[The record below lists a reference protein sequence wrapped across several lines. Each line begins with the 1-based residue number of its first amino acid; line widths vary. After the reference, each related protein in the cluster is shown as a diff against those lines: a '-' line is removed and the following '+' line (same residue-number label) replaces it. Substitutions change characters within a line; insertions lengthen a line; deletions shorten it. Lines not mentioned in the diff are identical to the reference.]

1 MPGLIFN
8 IQRFAIH
15 DGPGIRTTIFMKGC
29 PLSCWWCHNPE
40 GMSPRI
46 ELMWTRYKCIHCQ
59 SCVMICPNHAL
70 SFDGDRLIL
79 NKANC
84 SSCGKCSQICPTNA
98 LRMIGQWMEAEDIL
112 KELEKDVMY
121 FDQSDGG
128 VTFSGGEPLFQ
139 IDFLLKVLP
148 MIKSRQIHVT
158 VDTCGYVGT
167 EDLEKIMPYV
177 DLFLYDIKVID
188 RAKHVQNTGVE
199 NDIIKKNLRFLISEQ
214 KHIIIRIPVVPQVND
229 SQKDIEEFT
238 AFLKSLDSDIEI
250 DLLPYHDVSEKYQAL
265 WRKTK
270 SNVATDLNQII
281 HKMKTELHSKG
292 LRVKIGG

>member
-1 MPGLIFN
+1 MSGLIFN

-40 GMSPRI
+40 GISPFI

-59 SCVMICPNHAL
+59 SCVTICSNKAL
-70 SFDGDRLIL
+70 IFEQDKLIL
-79 NKANC
+79 DKSRC
-84 SSCGKCSQICPTNA
+84 SLCGKCAQVCPTNS
-98 LRMIGQWMEAEDIL
+98 LKLVGQYVEPEDIL
-112 KELEKDVMY
+112 KELEKDTMY

-139 IDFLLKVLP
+139 IDFLLQVLP
-148 MIKSRQIHVT
+148 KIKSRQIHIT
-158 VDTCGYVGT
+158 IDTSGYVNT
-167 EDLEKIMPYV
+167 EDLERILPYV
-177 DLFLYDIKVID
+177 DLFLYDLKIINQT
-188 RAKHVQNTGVE
+188 KHVQNTGVG
-199 NDIIKKNLRFLISEQ
+199 NDIIKKNLRFLIS
-214 KHIIIRIPVVPQVND
+214 KKKNVIVRVPVIPQVND
-229 SQKDIEEFT
+229 SPQDIDELATFVR
-238 AFLKSLDSDIEI
+238 SLDSDLEI

-270 SNVATDLNQII
+270 SSTTENLTQIAYDI
-281 HKMKTELHSKG
+281 KVKLESQG